1 MCFIKLIKKGERK
14 MRVVNLK
21 NEKCDVKV
29 DRSSV
34 LGNHAKIGRDGN
46 REEVIAKYKKY
57 LWNCIRVVDEL
68 NRLKDM
74 SDDTVLG
81 CWCKPKSCHGDVIVS
96 AVNYLKKRE
105 EEA

>member
-1 MCFIKLIKKGERK
+1 
-14 MRVVNLK
+14 MRVVNMK
-21 NEKCDVKV
+21 NEIANVKV

-34 LGNHAKIGRDGN
+34 LGNPFKIGRDGN
-46 REEVIAKYKKY
+46 REEVIRKYRSY
-57 LWNCIRVVDEL
+57 LNNCIRVVDEL

-81 CWCKPKSCHGDVIVS
+81 CWCKPKACHGDVIVS

-105 EEA
+105 EK